1 MTRST
6 TWWGRVRLDGALVL
20 ALLCVCL
27 TPTRVRTA
35 GPAGDGPRV
44 TLVVR
49 LYDST
54 GLATRDLHEAGRV
67 AAALLASAAV
77 DVQWRRCPD
86 LLPSGVDACR
96 LPLAANEAVLRLIPA
111 AGRMRESAE
120 PLGSTLL
127 DPSGRQAVLS
137 TVFVDRILDVADRAR
152 IDHTQLL
159 GRAVAHELGHLLLG
173 SAGHSADGLMRPFWT
188 DDLLRTGSRDS
199 WHLLPEQAAAIRANR
214 MRTAGVDVAG
224 GS

>member
-6 TWWGRVRLDGALVL
+6 TWWGSVRLDGAFVL

-27 TPTRVRTA
+27 TPTLGRAA
-35 GPAGDGPRV
+35 GPVGDGPRV

-49 LYDST
+49 LYDSA
-54 GLATRDLHEAGRV
+54 GLATRDLHESGRV
-67 AAALLASAAV
+67 AAAILASAAV

-96 LPLAANEAVLRLIPA
+96 LPLAANEAVLRLIPSS
-111 AGRMRESAE
+111 GRMRESAE

-127 DPSGRQAVLS
+127 DPWGRQAVLS

-173 SAGHSADGLMRPFWT
+173 SAGHSTEGLMRPFWT
-188 DDLLRTGSRDS
+188 DDLLRSGTRES
-199 WHLLPEQAAAIRANR
+199 WQLLPEQAAAIRANR
-214 MRTAGVDVAG
+214 MRAAAADIAG